1 MSSPVRLFIQKLFL
15 ASGEALRIA
24 LRHDICRGFKFGEV
38 TASSESLA
46 ESLRVGVVERHVLC
60 A

>member
-24 LRHDICRGFKFGEV
+24 LRHDICRGFKFAEV
-38 TASSESLA
+38 TASFESLA
-46 ESLRVGVVERHVLC
+46 ESLRC
-60 A
+60 